1 MPMAWK
7 YECPRCGSAIKP
19 GDEQCDRCGEEMVRQ
34 DVRTVDRTKV
44 KPFTVE
50 RIGSEKRT
58 MEMDFN
64 AVREEDRKEQAQVTE
79 AKEQANSNGLA
90 LESRF
95 KVMEQELKTY
105 REKMDQMEIKLRKA
119 GVVPPPPT
127 PLPDKEL
134 LADIAKELNVQLG
147 KGCDCN
153 DGTMVQPTHI
163 EKLDH
168 LLGGGVPSGH
178 LVLVTGAPGTM
189 KTTLTFTML
198 FNAAKRDGHHCLYM
212 SLEQSREAIIKQM
225 ERMDMRASEVE
236 DRLMLVDMIGLRKAM
251 VNEPGDW
258 RSILLKYVQNINAGK
273 KLNMMVLDSLE
284 AFRSLTS
291 GRLTRRDMKDLFDWF
306 KELNITVFL
315 IAENWTIETQEA
327 YLADGVIELNMKELD
342 DLKVQRWVRVPK
354 MRTMN
359 ADTRYHA
366 IFHDGR
372 KFVLTLPIVQ
382 MDRSV
387 HS

>member
-1 MPMAWK
+1 
-7 YECPRCGSAIKP
+7 
-19 GDEQCDRCGEEMVRQ
+19 MVHQ
-34 DVRTVDRTKV
+34 VVKAVDRSKV

-64 AVREEDRKEQAQVTE
+64 AVRQEDRKEQAQVTD

-95 KVMEQELKTY
+95 KVMEQELKAY

-147 KGCDCN
+147 KGCVCDA
-153 DGTMVQPTHI
+153 GAKVQPTHI

-189 KTTLTFTML
+189 KTTLTFTIL

-212 SLEQSREAIIKQM
+212 SLEQSREAIINQM

-236 DRLMLVDMIGLRKAM
+236 DRLMLVDMIGLR
-251 VNEPGDW
+251 
-258 RSILLKYVQNINAGK
+258 
-273 KLNMMVLDSLE
+273 
-284 AFRSLTS
+284 
-291 GRLTRRDMKDLFDWF
+291 
-306 KELNITVFL
+306 
-315 IAENWTIETQEA
+315 
-327 YLADGVIELNMKELD
+327 
-342 DLKVQRWVRVPK
+342 
-354 MRTMN
+354 
-359 ADTRYHA
+359 
-366 IFHDGR
+366 
-372 KFVLTLPIVQ
+372 
-382 MDRSV
+382 
-387 HS
+387 

>member
-1 MPMAWK
+1 MAWK

-34 DVRTVDRTKV
+34 DVKMVDRSKV
-44 KPFTVE
+44 KPFTVD
-50 RIGSEKRT
+50 RIGCDKKP

-64 AVREEDRKEQAQVTE
+64 SVRQEERKESQPSANDV
-79 AKEQANSNGLA
+79 KEQPSPNGLA
-90 LESRF
+90 LESKF
-95 KVMEQELKTY
+95 KVLEQELKAY
-105 REKMDQMEIKLRKA
+105 RQQMDQMEAKLLKS
-119 GVVPPPPT
+119 GVVSPPPT
-127 PLPDKEL
+127 PLPTKEL
-134 LADIAKELNVQLG
+134 LAEITTELNVQLG
-147 KGCDCN
+147 KGCECG
-153 DGTMVQPTHI
+153 DGIKILPTHI

-168 LLGGGVPSGH
+168 MLGGGIPSGH

-189 KTTLTFTML
+189 KTTLTFTIL
-198 FNAAKRDGHHCLYM
+198 FNAAKQDKMHCLYL
-212 SLEQSREAIIKQM
+212 SLEQNRGAIIKQM
-225 ERMDMRASEVE
+225 ERMDMRMAETE
-236 DRLMLVDMIGLRKAM
+236 DRLMMIDMVGLRKAM

-258 RSILLKYVQNINAGK
+258 RSILLRYVQNINSENR
-273 KLNMMVLDSLE
+273 LNMLVLDSLE

-291 GRLTRRDMKDLFDWF
+291 GVLTRRDMKDLFDWF

-354 MRTMN
+354 MRTLN
-359 ADTRYHA
+359 VDTRYHA

-372 KFVLTLPIVQ
+372 RFVLTLPIVQ
-382 MDRSV
+382 MDRGV

>member
-1 MPMAWK
+1 MAWK

-19 GDEQCDRCGEEMVRQ
+19 GDEQCDRCGEELVRQ
-34 DVRTVDRTKV
+34 DVKVVDRSKV
-44 KPFTVE
+44 KPFTVD
-50 RIGSEKRT
+50 RIGCDKKP
-58 MEMDFN
+58 MGVDFN
-64 AVREEDRKEQAQVTE
+64 SVRQEERKEPQPPVDE
-79 AKEQANSNGLA
+79 AKEITSSGLA

-95 KVMEQELKTY
+95 KVMEQELKAY
-105 REKMDQMEIKLRKA
+105 RQQMDQMEAKLRKA
-119 GVVPPPPT
+119 GVVSPPPT
-127 PLPDKEL
+127 PLPNKEL

-147 KGCDCN
+147 KGCECV
-153 DGTMVQPTHI
+153 DGAKVQPTHI
-163 EKLDH
+163 DKLDH

-189 KTTLTFTML
+189 KTTLTFTVL
-198 FNAAKRDGHHCLYM
+198 YNAAKRDKLHCLYL
-212 SLEQSREAIIKQM
+212 SLEQNRGAIIKQM
-225 ERMDMRASEVE
+225 ERMDMKMAETE
-236 DRLMLVDMIGLRKAM
+236 DRLMMIDMVGLRKAT

-258 RSILLKYVQNINAGK
+258 RSILLRYVQNINAESP
-273 KLNMMVLDSLE
+273 LNMMVLDSLE

-327 YLADGVIELNMKELD
+327 YLADGVIELNMRELD
-342 DLKVQRWVRVPK
+342 DLKVQRWVRIPK

-359 ADTRYHA
+359 VDTRYHA
-366 IFHDGR
+366 IFHDGHR
-372 KFVLTLPIVQ
+372 FVLTLPIVQ
-382 MDRSV
+382 MDRGV